1 MHLFDAL
8 LYIYIYIILDASYPT
23 ASRLYPTLKYDHQKI
38 ACIGSGVPQ
47 PSVAW
52 LLNGSTIITSGTKKG
67 VTAHADT
74 TKLVN
79 LENATNTYRVY
90 STIVVK
96 GEKLPLHVQCVVS
109 NEMGTAYSQN
119 LYILRA
125 EGM

>member
-1 MHLFDAL
+1 MKH
-8 LYIYIYIILDASYPT
+8 YYTRIITDASYPT

-67 VTAHADT
+67 VTAKADT
-74 TKLVN
+74 TKVVN
-79 LENATNTYRVY
+79 LKNATNTYRVY

-96 GEKLPLHVQCVVS
+96 GGKLPLHVQCVVS

-119 LYILRA
+119 LYILLA